1 MHQLDMEEKH
11 AKSDFEK
18 KILVL
23 LQHIVSNLGQVGS
36 SLYFYKTRLVRGDCV
51 WRH

>member
-1 MHQLDMEEKH
+1 MEEKH
-11 AKSDFEK
+11 DKSDFEK

-36 SLYFYKTRLVRGDCV
+36 SVYFYKTKLVCGDCV
-51 WRH
+51 LRH